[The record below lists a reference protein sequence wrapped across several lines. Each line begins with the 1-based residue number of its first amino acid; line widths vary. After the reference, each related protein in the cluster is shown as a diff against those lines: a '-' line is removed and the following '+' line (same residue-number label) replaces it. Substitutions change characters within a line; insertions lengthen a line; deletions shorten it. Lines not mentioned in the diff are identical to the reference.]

1 MACLMVKEYKRPV
14 FNKILKRINEKRHFI
29 QVLAGPRQVGKTTL
43 ARQIINDYRSPVHYV
58 SADEPTLRDRSWLS
72 QQWDIARLRIT
83 EEQKSVALLILDEV
97 QKITGWSE
105 TVKRLWD
112 EDTVDKT
119 NLKVILLGSS
129 PLLMEK
135 GLTESLAGRFETI
148 PIMHW
153 SFSEMRDC
161 FDITLEKYIY
171 FGGYPGAMRLT
182 KDRQRWTQ
190 YFIDSLIET
199 TISRD
204 ILLMTRVD
212 KPALLRRL
220 FHLGCEYSGQILSY
234 QKMIGQLQDAGN
246 TTTLAHYLELL
257 NGAGLLSGLK
267 KYSGKIHRK
276 RSSSP
281 KLLVLN
287 TALMSVLSGISY
299 MEAMYDRQYWGRLTE
314 SAVGAHLVND
324 SKGKGINVYYW
335 LNRNREV
342 DFVLQ
347 SGKTLVAIEV
357 KSGKKK
363 YTLKGMEEFC
373 RTFKVKRQIL
383 IGGQGITIDEFL
395 SSPIEKWIK

>member
-1 MACLMVKEYKRPV
+1 MTKEYKRPIYS
-14 FNKILKRINEKRHFI
+14 KILKRIKEKRQFI

-43 ARQIINDYRSPVHYV
+43 ARQIINDYKSPIHYA
-58 SADEPTLRDRSWLS
+58 SADEPTLRDRSWLN
-72 QQWDIARLRIT
+72 QQWDIARLKIA
-83 EEQKSVALLILDEV
+83 EEKKSVALLIIDEV
-97 QKITGWSE
+97 QKVSGWSE

-112 EDTVDKT
+112 EDTTNKT

-129 PLLMEK
+129 PLLMQK

-148 PIMHW
+148 PVMHW
-153 SFSEMRDC
+153 SFAEMRDC
-161 FDITLEKYIY
+161 FDIALEKYIY
-171 FGGYPGAMRLT
+171 FGGYPGAARLII
-182 KDRQRWTQ
+182 DRQRWRQ
-190 YFIDSLIET
+190 YILDSLIET

-220 FHLGCEYSGQILSY
+220 FHLGCEYSGRILSY

-257 NGAGLLSGLK
+257 NDAGLLSGLE
-267 KYSGKIHRK
+267 KYAGETHRK

-281 KLLVLN
+281 KLIVLN
-287 TALMSVLSGISY
+287 TALMSALSGISY
-299 MEAMYDRQYWGRLTE
+299 KEAIYDRQYWGRLTE

-357 KSGKKK
+357 KSGKKE
-363 YTLKGMEEFC
+363 YTLEGMEEFC
-373 RTFKVKRQIL
+373 KTFRVKRQL
-383 IGGQGITIDEFL
+383 LVGGQGIAIDEFL
-395 SSPIEKWIK
+395 TSPIEKWMK

>member
-1 MACLMVKEYKRPV
+1 MVKEYKRPV
-14 FNKILKRINEKRHFI
+14 FNKVLKRINEKRYFI
-29 QVLAGPRQVGKTTL
+29 QVLSGPRQVGKTTL
-43 ARQIINDYRSPVHYV
+43 ARQIMNDYRSPVHYV

-72 QQWDIARLRIT
+72 QQWDIARLKIT
-83 EEQKSVALLILDEV
+83 EEQKSGALLILDEV

-112 EDTVDKT
+112 EDTINKI

-129 PLLMEK
+129 PLLMQE
-135 GLTESLAGRFETI
+135 GLTESLGGRFETM
-148 PIMHW
+148 PVMHW
-153 SFSEMRDC
+153 SFAEMRDC
-161 FDITLEKYIY
+161 FNIALEKYIY
-171 FGGYPGAMRLT
+171 FGGYPGAIRLIN
-182 KDRQRWTQ
+182 DRQRWTQ
-190 YFIDSLIET
+190 YILDSLIET

-220 FHLGCEYSGQILSY
+220 FHIGCEYSGQILSY

-257 NGAGLLSGLK
+257 NGAGLLSGIK

-281 KLLVLN
+281 KLLALN
-287 TALMSVLSGISY
+287 TALMSALSGIPY
-299 MEAMYDRQYWGRLTE
+299 KEAIHDRQYWGRLTE

-342 DFVLQ
+342 DFVLE
-347 SGKTLVAIEV
+347 SGKKLVAIEV

-363 YTLKGMEEFC
+363 YTLEGMEEFC
-373 RTFKVKRQIL
+373 KTFKVKRQL
-383 IGGQGITIDEFL
+383 LVGGQGIKIGEFL
-395 SSPIEKWIK
+395 ASPIEKWMK